1 MRRGNFGGL
10 LNARPGAL
18 EAEVLRLAR
27 EAMAE
32 VVETLG
38 REARRRTPSGAT
50 GELRGSV
57 FTGIRGDGRGAV
69 TGMVASRCPYAAP
82 VEFGRPPGSP
92 LPPWRKGSPLHLWA
106 ARKLAPR
113 GGSPESAAFLAAR
126 AIAGRGVRGRF
137 MFARALDENGSR
149 IERRLDAL
157 AREIAERVGG

>member
-57 FTGIRGDGRGAV
+57 FTGIRGDGRG
-69 TGMVASRCPYAAP
+69 
-82 VEFGRPPGSP
+82 
-92 LPPWRKGSPLHLWA
+92 
-106 ARKLAPR
+106 
-113 GGSPESAAFLAAR
+113 
-126 AIAGRGVRGRF
+126 VRGRF